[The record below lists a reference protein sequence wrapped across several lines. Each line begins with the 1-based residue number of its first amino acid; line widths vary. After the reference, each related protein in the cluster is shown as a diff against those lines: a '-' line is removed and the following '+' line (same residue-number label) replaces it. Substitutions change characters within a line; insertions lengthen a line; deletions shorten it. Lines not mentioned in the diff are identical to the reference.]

1 MRINRGAYMN
11 ISCSG
16 IERNLFIL
24 MKVCT
29 VSKISKVLGKNIST
43 GLIMRNSD
51 QGEKLL

>member
-24 MKVCT
+24 MKVST
-29 VSKISKVLGKNIST
+29 VSKISKILGKKYKY
-43 GLIMRNSD
+43 RVD
-51 QGEKLL
+51 YEEQ